1 MKTIL
6 IAEDEAVL
14 AETVA
19 LFLRH
24 EGYRVQWA
32 SDGTQAVKMIE
43 DKGPDLVIADLVMP
57 NMGGLQLLEW
67 LRDRRSLD
75 GVKFI
80 LMTVKETVLEPLKRH
95 QVEADAYLAKPF
107 DKITLLRSVRELIGE
122 G

>member
-32 SDGTQAVKMIE
+32 SDGTQAVKMVE
-43 DKGPDLVIADLVMP
+43 DKEPDLVIADLVMP